1 MNFNFSSAYIYIIST
16 HELYIC
22 PCFLH
27 SRYFTLNPVHVSLT
41 PSGVCCQKQFIS
53 GKFIS
58 KNEFVIAVI
67 KCKNEKIK
75 QFFNIFIYIGYSFR
89 GRSSKANWK
98 SVMAMLSFGLFY
110 SR

>member
-41 PSGVCCQKQFIS
+41 PSGVCCHNQFRS

-58 KNEFVIAVI
+58 KNVFIIAVI

-89 GRSSKANWK
+89 GRSSKAN
-98 SVMAMLSFGLFY
+98 
-110 SR
+110 